1 MRAHFSIA
9 LIGVTLLCGC
19 SIVLSE
25 VERTAANRAAEEARK
40 PAAPPEQPATVE
52 AKAPA
57 AAPAADDAAPPP
69 NAQGHANKG
78 GGSLPHNIITS
89 YTKMT
94 LALGFNGG
102 AFVLQ
107 DQPFVAGEY
116 VRWNI
121 GDGKPAVIL
130 VERARLHDDANKNQW
145 WKIKA
150 TFPGTPDPILLE
162 LLLPPDHSKALRIF
176 AKYPGEPARDVDIA
190 EYGALVA
197 PFKLDHK
204 ALQAA
209 KMAPESV
216 TVPAG
221 TFAAKRYTLAHNG
234 RGHVD
239 IWAVDK
245 VPGGFV
251 KQMMFGDGDRQVST
265 HELVAHGK
273 DAASELNPPPKP

>member
-1 MRAHFSIA
+1 MRSKIV
-9 LIGVTLLCGC
+9 LSLTGITLLTSC

-25 VERTAANRAAEEARK
+25 VERTAANRAAEEAKK
-40 PAAPPEQPATVE
+40 PAAEPTAPAEAKPAT
-52 AKAPA
+52 PA
-57 AAPAADDAAPPP
+57 ATADEATPPAND
-69 NAQGHANKG
+69 QGHANKG
-78 GGSLPHNIITS
+78 GGSLPHSIITT
-89 YTKMT
+89 YTRLT
-94 LALGFNGG
+94 LSLGFNSG

-121 GDGKPAVIL
+121 GDGKAAAIL
-130 VERARLHDDANKNQW
+130 VERARLGDDGKKNQW

-162 LLLPPDHSKALRIF
+162 LLVPPDHSKALRIF
-176 AKYPGEPARDVDIA
+176 AKYPGEAARDLDVA
-190 EYGALVA
+190 EYGALLA
-197 PFKLDHK
+197 PFKLDHNALK
-204 ALQAA
+204 AG
-209 KMAPESV
+209 KMADESV

-239 IWAVDK
+239 IWAVNK

-251 KQMMFGDGDRQVST
+251 KQMLYSDGDRSVSV